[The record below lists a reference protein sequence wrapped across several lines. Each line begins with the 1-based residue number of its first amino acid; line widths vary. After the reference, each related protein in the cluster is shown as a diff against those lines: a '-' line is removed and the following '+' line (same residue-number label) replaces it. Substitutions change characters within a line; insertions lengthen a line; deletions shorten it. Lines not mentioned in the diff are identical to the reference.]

1 MRTPPLPWSE
11 ESPAVATATV
21 LHEHHALLA
30 QYGRVQ
36 ARCSAQLGAQA
47 RQIERLQAEA
57 LRLRAALVA
66 RETAL
71 AWTREDLR
79 ALEAAVPGLPRRQAL
94 ARQVEALV
102 QRVQQLMRERLG
114 RPWRAA
120 ANAQVGRAA
129 GGSPGGASV
138 LCLARDA
145 SGALLAQC
153 VVGDAAPDHPERL
166 APGEAEA
173 RLEASLVAAD
183 LVICQT
189 GCLSHGAYWRVQDHC
204 RRTGKPCVLVDQ
216 PPQALRFMPGARQPS
231 PACAAEGT

>member
-1 MRTPPLPWSE
+1 MRAEPLSWSE
-11 ESPAVATATV
+11 ESPPLATAP
-21 LHEHHALLA
+21 LLREHHALLA

-36 ARCSAQLGAQA
+36 ARCSTQLGAQA
-47 RQIERLQAEA
+47 RQIEQLQAEA

-71 AWTREDLR
+71 AWTREDLH
-79 ALEAAVPGLPRRQAL
+79 ALETAAPGLPRRRAL
-94 ARQVEALV
+94 ARQVETLV

-120 ANAQVGRAA
+120 AHAQVGRTA
-129 GGSPGGASV
+129 GGLPGGASV

-153 VVGDAAPDHPERL
+153 VVGDAAPDSPERL
-166 APGEAEA
+166 PPSEAEA

-216 PPQALRFMPGARQPS
+216 PPQALRFMPGARQP
-231 PACAAEGT
+231 PFTCAADEA